1 MQKQAIGSMPVNEE
15 QFEVFHEVDA
25 LYNERGGPKGGEK
38 GPPHIRR

>member
-25 LYNERGGPKGGEK
+25 L
-38 GPPHIRR
+38 